1 MLVVPS
7 VHIRW
12 QLHLRVG
19 LGGGGLRG
27 DNVDGAV
34 LCLLHNGLRGVFVVR
49 TASLAASGGQVGD
62 GLAAHAL
69 EVNMPALGLLLLP

>member
-7 VHIRW
+7 VHIRR

-19 LGGGGLRG
+19 LGGGGLGG
-27 DNVDGAV
+27 DDVDGAV
-34 LCLLHNGLRGVFVVR
+34 LRLLHNGLWGVFVVR
-49 TASLAASGGQVGD
+49 TASLTASGGQVGD